1 MNTFTKRKI
10 YNDDGSIDYSKY
22 NQFEFDYQSIEE
34 ELAKL
39 ILPGKCL
46 FEDENH
52 LNFINYFGEIFK
64 GRNSDFLERFE
75 NLYETEELSNN
86 EKEQIYCF
94 FKKNFSNQNT
104 NDLKQIYINLQL
116 IIFYLINNYEND
128 IDKSLKEII
137 KDSYKYT
144 KINDENII
152 NIFDQ
157 IYFNGKKLISIFIV
171 IEYLCFDLFIENIKN
186 EYKEQI
192 EESIKTKIKDK
203 IFKNE
208 NIKEI
213 AASVRRFISRFLY
226 QINIKDELSPKGK
239 LTLQLKNK
247 YLWSKEL
254 RSTQKIINII
264 ESIEEFNLNIGQAFH
279 FYQLIK
285 EEDEKEIKIYY
296 EKHNK
301 RRRKFRQ

>member
-1 MNTFTKRKI
+1 M
-10 YNDDGSIDYSKY
+10 
-22 NQFEFDYQSIEE
+22 
-34 ELAKL
+34 
-39 ILPGKCL
+39 
-46 FEDENH
+46 
-52 LNFINYFGEIFK
+52 
-64 GRNSDFLERFE
+64 
-75 NLYETEELSNN
+75 
-86 EKEQIYCF
+86 
-94 FKKNFSNQNT
+94 
-104 NDLKQIYINLQL
+104 QL

-128 IDKSLKEII
+128 INKSLKEII

-152 NIFDQ
+152 NIFDE
-157 IYFNGKKLISIFIV
+157 IYLNGKKLISIFIV

-192 EESIKTKIKDK
+192 EENIKTKIKDK

-239 LTLQLKNK
+239 LTLQLQNK